1 MAIVEHLIAEWQ
13 LERASLVRRLQ
24 MLESGQLRTGI
35 PMGSTTGATTLLR
48 RTCLLLTQSGRSAI
62 SLQFVGVVVM

>member
-1 MAIVEHLIAEWQ
+1 MAIVEHLIAEWE

-35 PMGSTTGATTLLR
+35 PMGITTGATIVRMKNWITNLDGLLNKY
-48 RTCLLLTQSGRSAI
+48 AKPVI
-62 SLQFVGVVVM
+62 

>member
-1 MAIVEHLIAEWQ
+1 MAIVERLIAEWE

-35 PMGSTTGATTLLR
+35 PMGSTTGATIVRVKNWITNLDDLLNKY
-48 RTCLLLTQSGRSAI
+48 AKPVI
-62 SLQFVGVVVM
+62 